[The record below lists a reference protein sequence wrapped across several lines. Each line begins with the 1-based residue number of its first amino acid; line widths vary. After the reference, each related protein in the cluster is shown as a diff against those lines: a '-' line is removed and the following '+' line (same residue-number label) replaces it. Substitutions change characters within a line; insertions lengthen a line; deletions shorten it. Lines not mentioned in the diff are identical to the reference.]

1 LLFIPQSSHRVAM
14 VTFWRTFHHDG
25 KISPDWRGREVHALP
40 LSLYLLVLV
49 CSGSE
54 DRYCSLPLFLL
65 YPYSYSVFH
74 TILIWCDVSFMYPIP
89 GSHGCVSC
97 KPGESLVWL
106 TVIILII
113 IWQGVD
119 NEQRPICRSKP
130 VPIRATGGDF
140 NPRRQR
146 IVITE
151 WVRGDG
157 YSISVVRVYIVGHL
171 NL

>member
-1 LLFIPQSSHRVAM
+1 VRV
-14 VTFWRTFHHDG
+14 G
-25 KISPDWRGREVHALP
+25 VHALP
-40 LSLYLLVLV
+40 LSLCLPSRAKLWCALWLRGQIHSPYFSSTPTCTLCCILSL
-49 CSGSE
+49 SGATFPFCTPSPA
-54 DRYCSLPLFLL
+54 L
-65 YPYSYSVFH
+65 
-74 TILIWCDVSFMYPIP
+74 
-89 GSHGCVSC
+89 GCVSC

-106 TVIILII
+106 TLIILII

-157 YSISVVRVYIVGHL
+157 YSISASWFCEGINCRSSEFIICMSEGTSIESI
-171 NL
+171 